1 MSFRL
6 NNIYWQNRYINNET
20 GWDIG
25 YISTP
30 VKEYIDQLTDKFIKI
45 LIPGC
50 GNGYEA
56 EYIWNKG
63 FTNLHLL
70 DYAHQPIN
78 HFLIRNP
85 LFPKNQVH
93 CQDFFQHAGQYDLI
107 IEQTFF
113 CAIDPS
119 QRYRYAEH
127 IHSLLTD
134 SGKLTGLLFDC
145 EFEKQGPPFGGNK
158 EEYKNYFLPYFNFLV
173 FETCYNSITARKGHE
188 LYINLQ
194 KRLLPSP

>member
-1 MSFRL
+1 ML
-6 NNIYWQNRYINNET
+6 NHEYWQNRYVKNET

-25 YISTP
+25 YISSP
-30 VKEYIDQLTDKFIKI
+30 IKEYIDQLTDKSIKI

-50 GNGYEA
+50 GNSYEA

-70 DYAHQPIN
+70 DYAIQPIN
-78 HFLIRNP
+78 NFLIRNP
-85 LFPKNQVH
+85 LFPKDQVH
-93 CQDFFQHAGQYDLI
+93 CQDFFQHSLQYDLI

-119 QRYRYAEH
+119 LRQKYAEH
-127 IHSLLTD
+127 IHTLLSD
-134 SGKLTGLLFDC
+134 SGNLIGLLFDC
-145 EFEKQGPPFGGNK
+145 EFEKEGPPFGGNR
-158 EEYKNYFLPYFNFLV
+158 EEYKNYFQPYFNFLA
-173 FETCYNSITARKGHE
+173 FETAYNSILARQGRE
-188 LYINLQ
+188 LFINLQ